1 MFHVE
6 RNIKNHII
14 KGLAMICIPFF
25 VFGCI
30 AVKTNPV
37 IADYHILNPIPNK
50 LTEKSRDGVFI
61 FENHHMSG
69 SFQSFL
75 VMKLNPTN
83 KKENR
88 DFKATIEETKFI
100 ISVLDQ
106 RELETYIDLT
116 DVFIKSAK
124 PGLVKTGNE
133 KSYVAITVKTPNGED
148 CLKNNSLYQNIV
160 LKYLINLKQE
170 YKES

>member
-1 MFHVE
+1 MKP
-6 RNIKNHII
+6 NIKNRSI

-25 VFGCI
+25 IFSCI
-30 AVKTNPV
+30 PVKTNPV
-37 IADYHILNPIPNK
+37 IADYHILNSMPNT
-50 LTEKSRDGVFI
+50 LNEKNKDGIFI
-61 FENHHMSG
+61 FENHRMSG

-75 VMKLNPTN
+75 VQKLNLTN

-88 DFKATIEETKFI
+88 DFQVSLESTKFI

-106 RELETYIDLT
+106 REMETYIDLS
-116 DVFIKSAK
+116 DVFIKTS
-124 PGLVKTGNE
+124 KTGLIKNGDE
-133 KSYVAITVKTPNGED
+133 KSYVAITVKTPDGED

-160 LKYLINLKQE
+160 LKYLKNLKQE

>member
-6 RNIKNHII
+6 RTIKNVII
-14 KGLAMICIPFF
+14 KGLAMICFPFF
-25 VFGCI
+25 VFSCI
-30 AVKTNPV
+30 PVKTNPK
-37 IADYHILNPIPNK
+37 IAEYHILNPIPNK
-50 LTEKSRDGVFI
+50 LNEKSREGIFI
-61 FENHHMSG
+61 FENKRMSG

-75 VMKLNPTN
+75 VQKLNPTN

-88 DFKATIEETKFI
+88 DFLVAIQGTKFI

-106 RELETYIDLT
+106 REMETYIDLT
-116 DVFIKSAK
+116 DVFIKSPK
-124 PGLVKTGNE
+124 PGLVKTGDE

-160 LKYLINLKQE
+160 INYLKELKQE
-170 YKES
+170 YKDL

>member
-6 RNIKNHII
+6 PNIKNRII

-25 VFGCI
+25 VFSCI
-30 AVKTNPV
+30 PVKTNPV
-37 IADYHILNPIPNK
+37 ISDYHILNPIPNK
-50 LTEKSRDGVFI
+50 LNEKSRDGVFI
-61 FENHHMSG
+61 FENNKMSG

-75 VMKLNPTN
+75 VQKLNPTN

-88 DFKATIEETKFI
+88 DFNVSLEGTKFI

-106 RELETYIDLT
+106 REMETYIDLS
-116 DVFIKSAK
+116 DFFIKTS
-124 PGLVKTGNE
+124 KTGVIKKGDE

-160 LKYLINLKQE
+160 LKYLKNLKQE
-170 YKES
+170 FKES

>member
-6 RNIKNHII
+6 RKIKNLII
-14 KGLAMICIPFF
+14 KGLAMICIPIFIF
-25 VFGCI
+25 SCI
-30 AVKTNPV
+30 PVKTNQT
-37 IADYHILNPIPNK
+37 IADYHILNPLPNK
-50 LTEKSRDGVFI
+50 LNEKSRDGVFI

-75 VMKLNPTN
+75 VEKLNPTN

-88 DFKATIEETKFI
+88 DFNATIEGTKFI

-106 RELETYIDLT
+106 REMETYIDLT

-124 PGLVKTGNE
+124 PGLVKTGDE

-160 LKYLINLKQE
+160 LKYLKSLKQE
-170 YKES
+170 YKEL

>member
-6 RNIKNHII
+6 PNIKKRII
-14 KGLAMICIPFF
+14 KGLALICIPFF
-25 VFGCI
+25 VFSCI
-30 AVKTNPV
+30 TVKTNPT
-37 IADYHILNPIPNK
+37 ISDYHILNPIPNK
-50 LTEKSRDGVFI
+50 LNEKSRDGIFI
-61 FENHHMSG
+61 FENHRMSS

-75 VMKLNPTN
+75 VQKLSPTN
-83 KKENR
+83 QKENR
-88 DFKATIEETKFI
+88 DFKANIEGTKFI

-124 PGLVKTGNE
+124 PGLVKTGDE

-160 LKYLINLKQE
+160 LKYLKSLKQE